1 MTLED
6 YRKAKHE
13 DFFLAVIAKTINW
26 DAASEVIAYLPEYPK
41 GIAVTKLLEIA
52 VEQALAENNE
62 PVTAENKKR
71 VEEEVKQLI
80 STQLESWAPVILLK
94 RGDGYIDISEMIKLT
109 PEYEIRCLVPFKEYY
124 NEDDYSFE
132 EDEDGN
138 PYLEIDSYHFNN
150 FVDDYESGKFSK
162 N

>member
-1 MTLED
+1 MKLED

-13 DFFLAVIAKTINW
+13 DFFLAVIAKTISW
-26 DAASEVIAYLPEYPK
+26 DAAREVVVYLPEYPK
-41 GIAVTKLLEIA
+41 GITVTRLLEIA

-62 PVTAENKKR
+62 PVTEENKKH

-94 RGDGYIDISEMIKLT
+94 RGEGYIDISEMIALA

-124 NEDDYSFE
+124 NENDYSFE
-132 EDEDGN
+132 EDEDGE
-138 PYLEIDSYHFNN
+138 PYLEIDSGHFND
-150 FVDDYESGKFSK
+150 FVDDYERGKF